1 MKIQL
6 SDEEF
11 GRIAKYTNQLGGIR
25 QQIQQLQNQGNEIVD
40 VINTSWLAGNQ
51 REKLDNEELREV
63 DIPAMIDEQVQLVVV
78 LNPKDK
84 TAEWQS
90 AHDVKRFGNPEEVE
104 AETTEETS
112 DENPE

>member
-11 GRIAKYTNQLGGIR
+11 VRIAKYTNQVGGIR
-25 QQIQQLQNQGNEIVD
+25 QQVQQLQNQGNEIVD
-40 VINTSWLAGNQ
+40 VVNTSWLAANQ
-51 REKLDNEELREV
+51 RAKLEQEELRTM
-63 DIPAMIDEQVQLVVV
+63 DIPKMIDEQGQLIVV

-90 AHDVKRFGNPEEVE
+90 VHDVKRVGNTEPEVKEEKSDVE
-104 AETTEETS
+104 E
-112 DENPE
+112 PE